1 MRNWGKVIRDV
12 AYEAEDVIEDI
23 FKMQQRWSR
32 GDMNAA
38 KENQRFAKKMLCS
51 SAILPQQIPPI
62 PGSLPPFSTNPQ
74 PVPTFLFK
82 TQTRRTF
89 GRRRLTVH
97 AEGNN
102 GLKSKEGEGTEGP
115 INGQDDLGRIL
126 GSWRWTDLIKPDGE
140 NIVAVGL
147 AGLLAWAS
155 AQVLWQLFYISVA
168 ILLAALKYSF
178 IAAFLLFILI
188 TLL

>member
-1 MRNWGKVIRDV
+1 
-12 AYEAEDVIEDI
+12 
-23 FKMQQRWSR
+23 
-32 GDMNAA
+32 
-38 KENQRFAKKMLCS
+38 MLCS
-51 SAILPQQIPPI
+51 SAILPQQTPPI

-74 PVPTFLFK
+74 PVPSLLFK
-82 TQTRRTF
+82 TQTRRTHKDPTF
-89 GRRRLTVH
+89 GRRRFTVH

-102 GLKSKEGEGTEGP
+102 GLKSKEGEGKEGP